1 MFNDLWPGFDAPEVP
16 IGSIT
21 NGVHGRTWAAR
32 EWLQL
37 GEEITGSVDALRE
50 PSMWERL
57 QEVDSGHIWWIRSQL
72 RAKLVADVR
81 ARLRRSWLERGAIE
95 AEIGWVA
102 NAFDPGVLT
111 IGFARRVPTYKRL
124 TLMLRDPRR
133 LEELLLDEQRPV
145 QLIVAGKSH
154 PADDAGK
161 ALIQQIVRFAD
172 RPEVRHRIAFLPD
185 YDMSMARL
193 LYWGCDVWL
202 NNPLRPLEACGT
214 SGMKSA
220 LNGGL
225 NLSIRDGWWDEWYDG
240 ENGWDIPTADGVT
253 DENRRDDL
261 EAAALY
267 DLLTNTVAP
276 RFYDRDDDGVP
287 IRWVEMVR
295 HTLKSLGPK
304 VLASR
309 MVHDYTEEYYIPAAS
324 SLRRTVAETDGLPYG
339 RARELSAYRQRVREA
354 WSKVAI
360 AEVDSTGLPE
370 TPLLGSELT
379 LTATVGLGGL
389 RPEEVRV
396 QAVLGRVN
404 GSDVLTE
411 PVYFEMAHIGPAE
424 GGTEVFSVTT
434 PLPVAGSLGYTVRVL
449 PHHPLLAGDNEL
461 ALVRLA
467 QDEV

>member
-1 MFNDLWPGFDAPEVP
+1 
-16 IGSIT
+16 
-21 NGVHGRTWAAR
+21 
-32 EWLQL
+32 
-37 GEEITGSVDALRE
+37 
-50 PSMWERL
+50 
-57 QEVDSGHIWWIRSQL
+57 
-72 RAKLVADVR
+72 
-81 ARLRRSWLERGAIE
+81 
-95 AEIGWVA
+95 
-102 NAFDPGVLT
+102 
-111 IGFARRVPTYKRL
+111 
-124 TLMLRDPRR
+124 
-133 LEELLLDEQRPV
+133 
-145 QLIVAGKSH
+145 
-154 PADDAGK
+154 
-161 ALIQQIVRFAD
+161 
-172 RPEVRHRIAFLPD
+172 
-185 YDMSMARL
+185 
-193 LYWGCDVWL
+193 
-202 NNPLRPLEACGT
+202 
-214 SGMKSA
+214 
-220 LNGGL
+220 
-225 NLSIRDGWWDEWYDG
+225 
-240 ENGWDIPTADGVT
+240 
-253 DENRRDDL
+253 
-261 EAAALY
+261 
-267 DLLTNTVAP
+267 
-276 RFYDRDDDGVP
+276 
-287 IRWVEMVR
+287 
-295 HTLKSLGPK
+295 
-304 VLASR
+304 